1 MRPID
6 PTNLNMRIDGLANQ
20 NLDAF
25 AKTGKPNGPSK
36 GPDASPD
43 APTTRAS
50 ADDGLA
56 PRGGSLEKLAETG
69 KQVGTDA
76 NKMVSED
83 GGDMM
88 KHIIDATQMNM
99 KMQMQMNLI
108 QMQKGFVEA
117 QAKTIKD
124 IGTKVAQ
131 AA

>member
-1 MRPID
+1 MQPINS
-6 PTNLNMRIDGLANQ
+6 TNLDTKIDALSNQ
-20 NLDAF
+20 NLEAF

-43 APTTRAS
+43 APKTRAS
-50 ADDGLA
+50 VDGGMA
-56 PRGGSLEKLAETG
+56 PRGGNLDKLAETG
-69 KQVGTDA
+69 KQIGTDA

-88 KHIIDATQMNM
+88 KQVIDATQMNM

-108 QMQKGFVEA
+108 QMQKGLVEA
-117 QAKTIKD
+117 HAKTIKD

>member
-6 PTNLNMRIDGLANQ
+6 STNLNTRIDGLMNQ

-25 AKTGKPNGPSK
+25 TKTGMPNGPSK

-43 APTTRAS
+43 APKTRAS
-50 ADDGLA
+50 ADGGMA
-56 PRGGSLEKLAETG
+56 PRGGSLDKLADTG
-69 KQVGTDA
+69 KKIGTDA

-88 KHIIDATQMNM
+88 KQVIDATQMNM

-108 QMQKGFVEA
+108 QMQKGLTEA
-117 QAKTIKD
+117 HAKTIKD
-124 IGTKVAQ
+124 TGTKIAQ

>member
-1 MRPID
+1 MQSINS
-6 PTNLNMRIDGLANQ
+6 TNLNTKIDALSNQ
-20 NLDAF
+20 NLEAF

-43 APTTRAS
+43 APKTRAS
-50 ADDGLA
+50 ADDGMA
-56 PRGGSLEKLAETG
+56 PRGGNLDKLADTG
-69 KQVGTDA
+69 KKISADA

-88 KHIIDATQMNM
+88 KQVIDATQMNM

-108 QMQKGFVEA
+108 QMEKGLVEA
-117 QAKTIKD
+117 HGKLIKD
-124 IGTKVAQ
+124 VGTKVAQ